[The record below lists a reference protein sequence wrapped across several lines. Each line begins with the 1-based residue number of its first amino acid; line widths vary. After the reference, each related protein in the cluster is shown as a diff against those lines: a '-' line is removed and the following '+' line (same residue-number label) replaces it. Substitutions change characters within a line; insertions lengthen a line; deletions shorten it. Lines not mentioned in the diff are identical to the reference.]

1 VLGRVIFVPLG
12 IVGGLIAG
20 QISKKIF
27 DFIWSRIS
35 DEEAPGPDQ
44 HQISWPPLIAAL
56 AIQGA
61 LFRVAKGL
69 VDRGTRIGYL
79 RLTGSWPGEERPDPT

>member
-1 VLGRVIFVPLG
+1 MGRIIFLPIG

-35 DEEAPGPDQ
+35 DEEAPEPEHRDV
-44 HQISWPPLIAAL
+44 SWPQLLAAL
-56 AIQGA
+56 AVEGA
-61 LFRVAKGL
+61 IFRLAKGL
-69 VDRGTRIGYL
+69 VDRGTRTGYM
-79 RLTGSWPGEERPDPT
+79 RLTGSWPGEERPEKE